1 MTAFRARLTDLD
13 IRRLVRAA
21 DDDERAAAAHK
32 LCRAMDRTGLDAEDR
47 VAAEK
52 ILRVLADDAAE
63 LVRRAMAVTLKASD
77 LIPRD
82 VARRLARDIDSIAL
96 PIIEFSPAFSDEDL
110 IEIVRAGSA
119 VRQIAVAGRARVSR
133 DVAEVLAAEGVEPAV
148 RVLAANDNADLSE
161 RALGA
166 VVDRF
171 GASPDVAAAVA
182 YRQVLPPTI
191 SERLIG
197 LVSDVVRDHL
207 ISRHALDPEIVIRLA
222 SGARERA
229 TVDLIDQAGAEV
241 DLAAFAVQLN
251 ARKVLNASLLLR
263 ALARGQM
270 SLFEHGMAELAGT
283 PHSRAWLMI
292 HDAGPLG
299 LKAIYDRAGLPPRL
313 FAAFRSGVDTWRALQ
328 AEGGEMVGEAYQLRM
343 LERFLTQRPNA
354 PREDI
359 AYLMERLDRPA
370 VDRADRADR
379 AGAAATA
386 A

>member
-1 MTAFRARLTDLD
+1 MTAFRARLTELD
-13 IRRLVRAA
+13 IRRLVKAA
-21 DDDERAAAAHK
+21 DENERAAAAHK
-32 LCRAMDRTGLDAEDR
+32 LCRAMDRTDLDAEDR
-47 VAAEK
+47 AAAEK

-82 VARRLARDIDSIAL
+82 VARRLAADVDSIAL
-96 PIIEFSPAFSDEDL
+96 PIIEFCPAFSDEDL
-110 IEIVRAGSA
+110 IEIVRAGA
-119 VRQIAVAGRARVSR
+119 AIRQIAVAGRPRVSR

-148 RVLAANDNADLSE
+148 RTLAANDNADLSE
-161 RALGA
+161 RALSSA
-166 VVDRF
+166 VDRF
-171 GASPDVAAAVA
+171 GASPEVTAAIA
-182 YRQVLPPTI
+182 YRQVLPPAI
-191 SERLIG
+191 SERLIE
-197 LVSDVVRDHL
+197 LVGDAVRDHL
-207 ISRHALDPEIVIRLA
+207 ISRHAVPPEVVIRLA
-222 SGARERA
+222 GHARERA
-229 TVDLIDQAGAEV
+229 TVDLIDQAGAEA
-241 DLAAFAVQLN
+241 DLAAFAAQLN

-299 LKAIYDRAGLPPRL
+299 LKAIYDRAGMPPRL

-328 AEGGEMVGEAYQLRM
+328 AEGAETTGEAYQQRM

-354 PREDI
+354 PREDM
-359 AYLMERLDRPA
+359 AYLMERLDRPVA
-370 VDRADRADR
+370 AQTD
-379 AGAAATA
+379 GTAATA